1 VTARRAAPLLAA
13 AALRLLAMAASDR
26 EVADVLRYRKVADHV
41 LDVSWDVYQ
50 APRLHPYPPVWMW
63 VEAGAGWLSRHAGLP
78 FAALVKLPT
87 LAADLA
93 IVAFLLRRTRAGA
106 WMYAL
111 HPVGVM
117 VGAMHGQFD
126 AVALAFALAALA
138 AQERRRL
145 DASALLLAAAIA
157 LKSFPVLLLPVFLIH
172 CGRARERLRFAA
184 LAILPVLALLVPFA
198 IHDAGAL
205 RRELFGYGGVADFG
219 WIGVVRG
226 LRWLAGQGL
235 ARGEG
240 QHWPVAITI
249 SKALFLAAYAALLAW
264 IARRRVAPAPAA
276 LMVLLLFLTL
286 YGALSAQYLLWVVP
300 LAALHPDRF
309 AAVHG
314 ATSTLALIGFYLFLA
329 PGVLV
334 AATPAGVR
342 VAAGALWVVGALATL
357 VAGAIWL
364 AAVARYDGPLTAD
377 HS

>member
-1 VTARRAAPLLAA
+1 MTARRAAPLLAA
-13 AALRLLAMAASDR
+13 AALRLLAIAVTDR

-78 FAALVKLPT
+78 FPALVKLPT

-111 HPVGVM
+111 HPVSVM

-126 AVALAFALAALA
+126 AVAMAVVLGALAAL
-138 AQERRRL
+138 ERQRRDL
-145 DASALLLAAAIA
+145 SALLLAAAIA
-157 LKSFPVLLLPVFLIH
+157 LKSFPVLLLPVFLFH
-172 CGRARERLRFAA
+172 CGRARDRLRYGA
-184 LAILPVLALLVPFA
+184 LAVLPVLALLVPFA
-198 IHDAGAL
+198 LHDAGAL

-219 WIGVVRG
+219 WTSVARG

-240 QHWPVAITI
+240 VRWPVAITI
-249 SKALFLAAYAALLAW
+249 SKALFLAGYAALAAW
-264 IARRRVAPAPAA
+264 IARRRVAPDRAA

-300 LAALHPDRF
+300 LAALRPDRF

-314 ATSTLALIGFYLFLA
+314 ATSTLALVGFYLFLA

-334 AATPAGVR
+334 AFTPATVR
-342 VAAGALWVVGALATL
+342 ASAGALWVVGALATL
-357 VAGAIWL
+357 LAGAIWL
-364 AAVARYDGPLTAD
+364 AALARDDGPLTAD